1 MLGKKQVFEVKL
13 ALIIETYL
21 SNKFNHKMAFKTSG
35 GACIVLV
42 EKNSEKKT
50 EKNLVD
56 DLAFKKLIL
65 ESNNNEVSLS
75 SCIYC
80 YSNQQGS
87 HINKSILVGV
97 SRSSRNMI
105 PRCRIYMS
113 TKLVLLDKYLH
124 T

>member
-1 MLGKKQVFEVKL
+1 
-13 ALIIETYL
+13 
-21 SNKFNHKMAFKTSG
+21 MAFRTSG

-97 SRSSRNMI
+97 SRSSRNMM
-105 PRCRIYMS
+105 PQCRIS
-113 TKLVLLDKYLH
+113 FDFQDDFE
-124 T
+124 